1 MPVFPSQEWCDAL
14 VAAIHADPESAKAG
28 KGFVTDLAAVVLPEG
43 TLKEPFA
50 VYAKLREGRVES
62 LRVLE
67 DLDEVD
73 EIEPKYVGR
82 AGYATWLRLI
92 RNELDPIEAVLHK
105 QIAVS
110 GDLAPIIERAQFKE
124 LVRRVLA
131 KVPTAA

>member
-28 KGFVTDLAAVVLPEG
+28 KGFVTDLAAVVTPG
-43 TLKEPFA
+43 GPLKEPFV
-50 VYAKLREGRVES
+50 VYARLREGKVDS

-67 DLDEVD
+67 DLDEVE

-82 AGYATWLRLI
+82 ADYHTWLRLI

-105 QIAVS
+105 QIAVT

-131 KVPTAA
+131 KVPTTA